1 MGVSSEEKDEISTY
15 QLKYV
20 AKIWYEQWKS
30 ERLVEAGPIDCEVFK
45 EEFLDMFFPI
55 ELREWNMQEFINLR
69 QGGINVTEYS
79 LKFTQLSK
87 YAPTMVEE

>member
-1 MGVSSEEKDEISTY
+1 MEENPKRFIDEVCKILGAMGVSSEEKDEISTY

-55 ELREWNMQEFINLR
+55 ELRE
-69 QGGINVTEYS
+69 
-79 LKFTQLSK
+79 
-87 YAPTMVEE
+87 